1 MSTEVHAT
9 VEEAIEAAKQGR
21 RTVLLCPSHEDRS
34 PSLSIGPGRDQP
46 VLINCHAGCDPK
58 DIVEAEGL
66 SWDDVCKPRE
76 DMEDTTEVWTPAGT
90 TTRNYVYPYR
100 DVDGSLLYEVCR
112 VQITDETTGKP
123 GKRFMQ
129 RKPDPMNSERHLW
142 RLEDVKRV
150 PFNLPQL
157 VEAVAAGGTIHI
169 AEGEKCVRALERVIP
184 DGDVATCNSGGA
196 GKWQGNFSEYFTP
209 GTHVIIYADTDDKG
223 RQHAR
228 DVREN
233 LEEVGCYVRTVEA
246 PPGQLRGGK
255 AITDVADHLE
265 AGRTLASMLETTP
278 ESDAERARTG
288 VDILALVQRPKVAEE
303 FVWEGTL
310 AKSERLLLVGL
321 EGRGKSTLLRQ
332 AAVMTAAG
340 LHPFFG
346 TRQEPRRVLF
356 IDAENHPNQVVD
368 SWANLVG
375 LAARHASPITEGM
388 LTVLEEWDGERD
400 LTSRAGATWAKE
412 RVYGYRPDLIILGP
426 LTNLTERD
434 LSEYEQ
440 VNRLRKTINSL
451 REICG
456 SAIVMEHHAPLRGNG
471 DKIREV
477 RPYGNGLFLKWPDY
491 GYAMVPTDQDEVYEW
506 RANRG
511 PRVRS
516 RRFPAALRQGNPH
529 TNSIEWP
536 WMESEPV

>member
-21 RTVLLCPSHEDRS
+21 RTVLLCPAHDDRS

-76 DMEDTTEVWTPAGT
+76 DMEDTSAVWTPAGE
-90 TTRNYVYPYR
+90 TTRNFVYPYR
-100 DVDGSLLYEVCR
+100 DADGTLLYEVCR
-112 VQITDETTGKP
+112 VNITDPDGSRS
-123 GKRFMQ
+123 KRFLQ
-129 RKPDPMNSERHLW
+129 RRPDPENDSRYLW
-142 RLEDVKRV
+142 RLDATKRV

-157 VEAVAAGGTIHI
+157 IAAVAEGATIHI

-184 DGDVATCNSGGA
+184 AEDVATCNSGGA
-196 GKWQGNFSEYFTP
+196 GKWQGEFSEYFTP
-209 GTHVIIYADTDDKG
+209 GTHVIIYADADDKG

-228 DVREN
+228 EVREN
-233 LEEVGCYVRTVEA
+233 LTEAGCYVRTVEA
-246 PPGQLRGGK
+246 PPGTLRNGK
-255 AITDVADHLE
+255 QITDVADHLE
-265 AGRTLASMLETTP
+265 AGRTLASLIETTP

-288 VDILALVQRPKVAEE
+288 VDILTLVLRPKVETKY
-303 FVWEGTL
+303 VWEGTL
-310 AKSERLLLVGL
+310 AASERMLLVGL
-321 EGRGKSTLLRQ
+321 EGHGKSTLLRQ

-346 TRQEPRRVLF
+346 TRQEPKRVLYV
-356 IDAENHPNQVVD
+356 DAENHPDQVVE

-375 LAARHASPITEGM
+375 LCTRHASPISEGM

-400 LTSRAGATWAKE
+400 LTSREGATWMKE
-412 RVYGYRPDLIILGP
+412 RVYGYRPDLIIMGP
-426 LTNLTERD
+426 LTNLVERD

-440 VNRLRKTINSL
+440 VNRLRKTVNGL
-451 REICG
+451 RDICG
-456 SAIVMEHHAPLRGNG
+456 SAIVMEHHAPLRSNG

-491 GYAMVPTDQDEVYEW
+491 GYAMVPTDIEGTYEW

-516 RRFPAALRQGNPH
+516 RRFPAALRQGDPH
-529 TNSIEWP
+529 TNSIEFP
-536 WMESEPV
+536 WMEAAPV